1 MDNTA
6 NEDAK
11 CINFKIGMVG
21 PTGAG
26 KTSLLTAICE
36 EVQERLVD
44 NKQGRLNFDP
54 IDELTKQVM
63 DRARAA
69 FDTHINNPDNLFTVV
84 QLPPTS
90 DPQEFNYKVT
100 IPPLESGDETLAIEF
115 SIKDYPGRMLS
126 EKGESEFEEEI
137 APHLH
142 ESVALLVPVSADI
155 LMYWYNT
162 KAAID
167 TESKQ
172 LHSAA
177 NEMLCFD
184 KVQQV
189 IKKWLDIKI
198 KNKQKA
204 QLFFVPVKCEKY
216 FNDNGGLYDKSEVLY
231 SVVNEQYINPLELND
246 EERKLVQVNVFCI
259 DTYGVVE
266 LRNVD
271 NKMEDRKLKLV
282 PIFKRRDKLDKR
294 LMPKNAYE
302 LLMSILKFQ
311 MENKLIDEIIAK
323 EENEKKKSSSK
334 EEETRTSDTI
344 KKLREEIARRK
355 SELWFWQ
362 KILIKL
368 GYPDRRSDDLKA
380 QIQEEEGRLKS
391 LLGDG
396 KIYVGRGMKYDRNIA
411 RYENAIKQLTNL
423 MKDIPKRQKQI
434 RTLTEH

>member
-1 MDNTA
+1 MDNTTTKG
-6 NEDAK
+6 NN
-11 CINFKIGMVG
+11 CINFKIGMVA

-54 IDELTKQVM
+54 IDGLTKEVM
-63 DRARAA
+63 DRSRAA

-100 IPPLESGDETLAIEF
+100 IPPSESGDETLAIEF

-126 EKGESEFEEEI
+126 EKGEREFEEEI
-137 APHLH
+137 APHLQ

-155 LMYWYNT
+155 LMYWLDT
-162 KAAID
+162 KASID

-177 NEMLCFD
+177 NEMLCID

-198 KNKQKA
+198 KKQEKA

-231 SVVNEQYINPLELND
+231 NVVNEQYINPLELNE
-246 EERKLVQVNVFCI
+246 EERKLVQINVFFV

-266 LRNVD
+266 LRNVG
-271 NKMEDRKLKLV
+271 NKMEDGKLKLV

-294 LMPKNAYE
+294 LKPKNAYE
-302 LLMSILKFQ
+302 LLMSILKYQ

-323 EENEKKKSSSK
+323 EENDKKKSSSK
-334 EEETRTSDTI
+334 EEETRTIDTI
-344 KKLREEIARRK
+344 TALKRNLTRRIE
-355 SELWFWQ
+355 ELWLWQ

-368 GYPDRRSDDLKA
+368 GYPDRRLEDLKA

-391 LLGDG
+391 LQGDG
-396 KIYVGRGMKYDRNIA
+396 RIYDYRGEKCDRNIA
-411 RYENAIKQLTNL
+411 RYEKAIKQLTSL
-423 MKDIPKRQKQI
+423 MRDIPKRQKQI
-434 RTLTEH
+434 RTLTER